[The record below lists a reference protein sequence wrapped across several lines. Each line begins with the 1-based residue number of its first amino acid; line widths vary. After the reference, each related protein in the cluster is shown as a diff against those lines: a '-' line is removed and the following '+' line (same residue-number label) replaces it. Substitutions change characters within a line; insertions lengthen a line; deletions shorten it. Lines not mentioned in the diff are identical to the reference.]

1 MPGPVCGLF
10 INNGIQET
18 LINSYARWPV
28 LFVAD
33 CVNVPQSSYGCA
45 CGSFPCQSEIA
56 LGQRTNSFN
65 QRFLKKHFFVIHWEE
80 HMDKTKLAE
89 QKQEEAAF
97 KEPFSYRKLFI
108 STFLIS
114 AFTVGGGFVLIPLM
128 KAKFVDEYGW
138 LKENEALDL
147 VSIAQSAPG
156 VMAANSSII
165 MGYRM
170 GGFLGSLTALLATVL
185 PPLITLTVI
194 SFFYDA
200 VASNPYVRMFLK
212 GMQCGVTAILIKVV
226 FDLVVKQVKKKLALP
241 LIVMAGTFIAAVVF
255 KINIMQIVAVD
266 AIIGLFMMRDP
277 QYD

>member
-1 MPGPVCGLF
+1 MDEKKLTAEE
-10 INNGIQET
+10 QEK
-18 LINSYARWPV
+18 A
-28 LFVAD
+28 
-33 CVNVPQSSYGCA
+33 G
-45 CGSFPCQSEIA
+45 
-56 LGQRTNSFN
+56 
-65 QRFLKKHFFVIHWEE
+65 
-80 HMDKTKLAE
+80 
-89 QKQEEAAF
+89 F

-194 SFFYDA
+194 SYFYDA
-200 VASNPYVRMFLK
+200 VATNPYVRMFLK
-212 GMQCGVTAILIKVV
+212 GMQCGVTALLINVV
-226 FDLVVKQVKKKLALP
+226 LDLVIKQIKKRLALP
-241 LIVMAGTFIAAVVF
+241 LIIMAGAFIAAVVF
-255 KINIMQIVAVD
+255 KISIMQIIAVVAV
-266 AIIGLFMMRDP
+266 IGFLLMRDP
-277 QYD
+277 QYN

>member
-1 MPGPVCGLF
+1 MD
-10 INNGIQET
+10 ITKET
-18 LINSYARWPV
+18 K
-28 LFVAD
+28 
-33 CVNVPQSSYGCA
+33 
-45 CGSFPCQSEIA
+45 EK
-56 LGQRTNSFN
+56 
-65 QRFLKKHFFVIHWEE
+65 LKKTV
-80 HMDKTKLAE
+80 
-89 QKQEEAAF
+89 F

-114 AFTVGGGFVLIPLM
+114 AVTVGGGFVLIPLM

-138 LKENEALDL
+138 LEENEALDL

-200 VASNPYVRMFLK
+200 FASNPYVRMFLK

-226 FDLVVKQVKKKLALP
+226 LDLVIKQVKKKLALP
-241 LIVMAGTFIAAVVF
+241 LVVMAGTFIAAVVF
-255 KINIMQIVAVD
+255 KINIMHIIAVD
-266 AIIGLFMMRDP
+266 AVIGLLLMRDS

>member
-1 MPGPVCGLF
+1 MD
-10 INNGIQET
+10 ET
-18 LINSYARWPV
+18 
-28 LFVAD
+28 
-33 CVNVPQSSYGCA
+33 
-45 CGSFPCQSEIA
+45 
-56 LGQRTNSFN
+56 
-65 QRFLKKHFFVIHWEE
+65 
-80 HMDKTKLAE
+80 KTTKEKPEA
-89 QKQEEAAF
+89 AAF

-156 VMAANSSII
+156 VMACNSSII

-170 GGFLGSLTALLATVL
+170 GGFLGSVTALLATVL

-194 SFFYDA
+194 SYFYDA

-212 GMQCGVTAILIKVV
+212 GMQCGVTAILINVV
-226 FDLVVKQVKKKLALP
+226 LDLVVKQVKKKLALP
-241 LIVMAGTFIAAVVF
+241 LIIMAGAFIAAVVF
-255 KINIMQIVAVD
+255 KINIMQIIAVVAV
-266 AIIGLFMMRDP
+266 IGFLLMRDP
-277 QYD
+277 QYN

>member
-1 MPGPVCGLF
+1 M
-10 INNGIQET
+10 ET
-18 LINSYARWPV
+18 
-28 LFVAD
+28 
-33 CVNVPQSSYGCA
+33 NV
-45 CGSFPCQSEIA
+45 
-56 LGQRTNSFN
+56 
-65 QRFLKKHFFVIHWEE
+65 
-80 HMDKTKLAE
+80 TKE
-89 QKQEEAAF
+89 KPETAAF

-185 PPLITLTVI
+185 PPLITLTII
-194 SFFYDA
+194 SYFYDA

-226 FDLVVKQVKKKLALP
+226 LDLVVKQVKKKLALP

-255 KINIMQIVAVD
+255 KINIMHIIAVD
-266 AIIGLFMMRDP
+266 AVIGLFLMRDS

>member
-1 MPGPVCGLF
+1 MDENKLSAEE
-10 INNGIQET
+10 QE
-18 LINSYARWPV
+18 
-28 LFVAD
+28 
-33 CVNVPQSSYGCA
+33 
-45 CGSFPCQSEIA
+45 
-56 LGQRTNSFN
+56 
-65 QRFLKKHFFVIHWEE
+65 K
-80 HMDKTKLAE
+80 AE
-89 QKQEEAAF
+89 F

-194 SFFYDA
+194 SYFYDA
-200 VASNPYVRMFLK
+200 VATNPYVRMFLK
-212 GMQCGVTAILIKVV
+212 GMQCGVTAILINVV
-226 FDLVVKQVKKKLALP
+226 LDLVVKQVKKKLAMP
-241 LIVMAGTFIAAVVF
+241 LIIMAGAFIAAVAF
-255 KINIMQIVAVD
+255 KINIMQIIAVVAV
-266 AIIGLFMMRDP
+266 IGFLLMRDP
-277 QYD
+277 QYN

>member
-1 MPGPVCGLF
+1 MD
-10 INNGIQET
+10 ET
-18 LINSYARWPV
+18 
-28 LFVAD
+28 
-33 CVNVPQSSYGCA
+33 
-45 CGSFPCQSEIA
+45 
-56 LGQRTNSFN
+56 
-65 QRFLKKHFFVIHWEE
+65 K
-80 HMDKTKLAE
+80 MTKEKPEA
-89 QKQEEAAF
+89 AAF

-170 GGFLGSLTALLATVL
+170 GGFLGSVTALLATVL

-194 SFFYDA
+194 SYFYDA

-212 GMQCGVTAILIKVV
+212 GMQCGVTAILINVV
-226 FDLVVKQVKKKLALP
+226 LDLVIKQVKKKLALP
-241 LIVMAGTFIAAVVF
+241 LIIMAGAFVAAVVF
-255 KINIMQIVAVD
+255 KINIMQIIAVVAV
-266 AIIGLFMMRDP
+266 IGFLLMRDP
-277 QYD
+277 QYN

>member
-1 MPGPVCGLF
+1 MEETNVTKET
-10 INNGIQET
+10 QE
-18 LINSYARWPV
+18 A
-28 LFVAD
+28 
-33 CVNVPQSSYGCA
+33 
-45 CGSFPCQSEIA
+45 
-56 LGQRTNSFN
+56 
-65 QRFLKKHFFVIHWEE
+65 
-80 HMDKTKLAE
+80 
-89 QKQEEAAF
+89 AAF

-170 GGFLGSLTALLATVL
+170 GGFLGSLTALLATIL
-185 PPLITLTVI
+185 PPLITLTII

-226 FDLVVKQVKKKLALP
+226 VDLVVKQVKKKLALP
-241 LIVMAGTFIAAVVF
+241 LIIMAGTFIAAAVF
-255 KINIMQIVAVD
+255 KINIMQIIAVD
-266 AIIGLFMMRDP
+266 AIIGLFMMRDF

>member
-1 MPGPVCGLF
+1 MD
-10 INNGIQET
+10 ITKET
-18 LINSYARWPV
+18 K
-28 LFVAD
+28 
-33 CVNVPQSSYGCA
+33 
-45 CGSFPCQSEIA
+45 EK
-56 LGQRTNSFN
+56 
-65 QRFLKKHFFVIHWEE
+65 LKKTV
-80 HMDKTKLAE
+80 
-89 QKQEEAAF
+89 F

-138 LKENEALDL
+138 LEENEALDL

-185 PPLITLTVI
+185 PPLITLTII

-200 VASNPYVRMFLK
+200 FASNPYVRMFLK

-226 FDLVVKQVKKKLALP
+226 LDLVIKQVKKKLALP
-241 LIVMAGTFIAAVVF
+241 LVVMAGTFIAAVVF
-255 KINIMQIVAVD
+255 KINIMHIIAVD
-266 AIIGLFMMRDP
+266 AVIGLLLMRDS

>member
-1 MPGPVCGLF
+1 MEKSKLTEQ
-10 INNGIQET
+10 NQED
-18 LINSYARWPV
+18 A
-28 LFVAD
+28 
-33 CVNVPQSSYGCA
+33 G
-45 CGSFPCQSEIA
+45 
-56 LGQRTNSFN
+56 
-65 QRFLKKHFFVIHWEE
+65 
-80 HMDKTKLAE
+80 
-89 QKQEEAAF
+89 F

-156 VMAANSSII
+156 VMTANSSII

-170 GGFLGSLTALLATVL
+170 GGFLGSITALLATVL

-241 LIVMAGTFIAAVVF
+241 LIIMAGTFIAAVVF
-255 KINIMQIVAVD
+255 KINIMQIIAVD

-277 QYD
+277 RYD

>member
-1 MPGPVCGLF
+1 MD
-10 INNGIQET
+10 ITKET
-18 LINSYARWPV
+18 K
-28 LFVAD
+28 
-33 CVNVPQSSYGCA
+33 
-45 CGSFPCQSEIA
+45 EK
-56 LGQRTNSFN
+56 
-65 QRFLKKHFFVIHWEE
+65 LKKTV
-80 HMDKTKLAE
+80 
-89 QKQEEAAF
+89 F

-138 LKENEALDL
+138 LEENEALDL

-200 VASNPYVRMFLK
+200 FASNPYVRMFLK

-226 FDLVVKQVKKKLALP
+226 LDLVINQVKKKLALP
-241 LIVMAGTFIAAVVF
+241 LVVMAGTFIAAVVF
-255 KINIMQIVAVD
+255 KINIMHIIAVD
-266 AIIGLFMMRDP
+266 AVIGLLLMRDS

>member
-1 MPGPVCGLF
+1 MEKSKLTEQ
-10 INNGIQET
+10 NQED
-18 LINSYARWPV
+18 A
-28 LFVAD
+28 
-33 CVNVPQSSYGCA
+33 G
-45 CGSFPCQSEIA
+45 
-56 LGQRTNSFN
+56 
-65 QRFLKKHFFVIHWEE
+65 
-80 HMDKTKLAE
+80 
-89 QKQEEAAF
+89 F

-170 GGFLGSLTALLATVL
+170 GGFLGSITALLATVL

-241 LIVMAGTFIAAVVF
+241 LIIMAGTFIAAVVF
-255 KINIMQIVAVD
+255 KINIMQIIAVD

-277 QYD
+277 RYD

>member
-1 MPGPVCGLF
+1 MD
-10 INNGIQET
+10 ITKET
-18 LINSYARWPV
+18 KEKV
-28 LFVAD
+28 
-33 CVNVPQSSYGCA
+33 
-45 CGSFPCQSEIA
+45 E
-56 LGQRTNSFN
+56 
-65 QRFLKKHFFVIHWEE
+65 
-80 HMDKTKLAE
+80 KT
-89 QKQEEAAF
+89 AF

-138 LKENEALDL
+138 LEENEALDL

-200 VASNPYVRMFLK
+200 FASNPYVRMFLK

-226 FDLVVKQVKKKLALP
+226 LDLVIKQVKKKLALP
-241 LIVMAGTFIAAVVF
+241 LVVMAGTFIAAVVF
-255 KINIMQIVAVD
+255 KINIMHIIAVD
-266 AIIGLFMMRDP
+266 AIIGLLLMRDS

>member
-1 MPGPVCGLF
+1 ME
-10 INNGIQET
+10 ET
-18 LINSYARWPV
+18 
-28 LFVAD
+28 
-33 CVNVPQSSYGCA
+33 
-45 CGSFPCQSEIA
+45 
-56 LGQRTNSFN
+56 
-65 QRFLKKHFFVIHWEE
+65 KVIKEKPE
-80 HMDKTKLAE
+80 A
-89 QKQEEAAF
+89 AAF
-97 KEPFSYRKLFI
+97 KEPFSYWKLFI

-170 GGFLGSLTALLATVL
+170 GGFLGSLTALLATIL
-185 PPLITLTVI
+185 PPLITLTII
-194 SFFYDA
+194 SYFYDA

-241 LIVMAGTFIAAVVF
+241 LLVMAGTFIAAVVF
-255 KINIMQIVAVD
+255 KINIMQIIAVD
-266 AIIGLFMMRDP
+266 AIVGLFLMRDS

>member
-1 MPGPVCGLF
+1 MD
-10 INNGIQET
+10 ET
-18 LINSYARWPV
+18 
-28 LFVAD
+28 
-33 CVNVPQSSYGCA
+33 NVTKEKP
-45 CGSFPCQSEIA
+45 
-56 LGQRTNSFN
+56 
-65 QRFLKKHFFVIHWEE
+65 EE
-80 HMDKTKLAE
+80 T
-89 QKQEEAAF
+89 AF

-156 VMAANSSII
+156 VMACNSSII

-185 PPLITLTVI
+185 PPLITLTII
-194 SFFYDA
+194 SYFYDA

-255 KINIMQIVAVD
+255 KINIMQIIAVD
-266 AIIGLFMMRDP
+266 AIIGLFLMRDP

>member
-1 MPGPVCGLF
+1 MDENKLTAEE
-10 INNGIQET
+10 QE
-18 LINSYARWPV
+18 
-28 LFVAD
+28 
-33 CVNVPQSSYGCA
+33 
-45 CGSFPCQSEIA
+45 
-56 LGQRTNSFN
+56 
-65 QRFLKKHFFVIHWEE
+65 K
-80 HMDKTKLAE
+80 AE
-89 QKQEEAAF
+89 F

-194 SFFYDA
+194 SYFYDA
-200 VASNPYVRMFLK
+200 VATNPYVRMFLK
-212 GMQCGVTAILIKVV
+212 GMQCGVTAILINVV
-226 FDLVVKQVKKKLALP
+226 LDLVIKQVKKKLALP
-241 LIVMAGTFIAAVVF
+241 LIIMAGAFIAAVIF
-255 KINIMQIVAVD
+255 KINIMQIIAVVAV
-266 AIIGLFMMRDP
+266 IGFLLMRDP
-277 QYD
+277 QYN

>member
-1 MPGPVCGLF
+1 MD
-10 INNGIQET
+10 ET
-18 LINSYARWPV
+18 
-28 LFVAD
+28 
-33 CVNVPQSSYGCA
+33 
-45 CGSFPCQSEIA
+45 
-56 LGQRTNSFN
+56 
-65 QRFLKKHFFVIHWEE
+65 
-80 HMDKTKLAE
+80 KTTKEKPEA
-89 QKQEEAAF
+89 AAF

-156 VMAANSSII
+156 VMACNSSII

-170 GGFLGSLTALLATVL
+170 GGFLGSVTALLATVL

-194 SFFYDA
+194 SYFYDA

-212 GMQCGVTAILIKVV
+212 GMQCGVTAILINVV
-226 FDLVVKQVKKKLALP
+226 LDLVVKQVKKKLALP
-241 LIVMAGTFIAAVVF
+241 LVIMAGAFIAAVAF
-255 KINIMQIVAVD
+255 KINIMQIIAVVAV
-266 AIIGLFMMRDP
+266 IGFLLMRDP
-277 QYD
+277 QYN

>member
-1 MPGPVCGLF
+1 
-10 INNGIQET
+10 
-18 LINSYARWPV
+18 
-28 LFVAD
+28 
-33 CVNVPQSSYGCA
+33 
-45 CGSFPCQSEIA
+45 
-56 LGQRTNSFN
+56 
-65 QRFLKKHFFVIHWEE
+65 
-80 HMDKTKLAE
+80 MDEGKVTKEKPEA
-89 QKQEEAAF
+89 AAF

-170 GGFLGSLTALLATVL
+170 GGFLGSVTALLATVL
-185 PPLITLTVI
+185 PPLITLTII
-194 SFFYDA
+194 SYFYDA

-212 GMQCGVTAILIKVV
+212 GMQCGVTAILINVV
-226 FDLVVKQVKKKLALP
+226 LDLVIKQIKKKLALP
-241 LIVMAGTFIAAVVF
+241 LIIMAGAFIAAVVF
-255 KINIMQIVAVD
+255 KINIMQIIAVVAV
-266 AIIGLFMMRDP
+266 IGFLLMRDP
-277 QYD
+277 QYN

>member
-1 MPGPVCGLF
+1 MD
-10 INNGIQET
+10 ET
-18 LINSYARWPV
+18 
-28 LFVAD
+28 
-33 CVNVPQSSYGCA
+33 
-45 CGSFPCQSEIA
+45 
-56 LGQRTNSFN
+56 
-65 QRFLKKHFFVIHWEE
+65 
-80 HMDKTKLAE
+80 KTTKEKPEA
-89 QKQEEAAF
+89 AAF
-97 KEPFSYRKLFI
+97 KEPFSYRKLFM

-156 VMAANSSII
+156 VMACNSSII

-185 PPLITLTVI
+185 PPLITLTII
-194 SFFYDA
+194 SYFYDA

-255 KINIMQIVAVD
+255 KINIMQIIAVD
-266 AIIGLFMMRDP
+266 AIVGLFLMRDP

>member
-1 MPGPVCGLF
+1 
-10 INNGIQET
+10 
-18 LINSYARWPV
+18 
-28 LFVAD
+28 
-33 CVNVPQSSYGCA
+33 
-45 CGSFPCQSEIA
+45 
-56 LGQRTNSFN
+56 
-65 QRFLKKHFFVIHWEE
+65 
-80 HMDKTKLAE
+80 MDKTKDTEKKLDHAE
-89 QKQEEAAF
+89 L

-170 GGFLGSLTALLATVL
+170 GG
-185 PPLITLTVI
+185 
-194 SFFYDA
+194 
-200 VASNPYVRMFLK
+200 VRMFLK

-241 LIVMAGTFIAAVVF
+241 LLVMAGTFIASVVF
-255 KINIMQIVAVD
+255 KINIMQIIAVD
-266 AIIGLFMMRDP
+266 AIIGLLLMRDP